1 MPPNS
6 RMFFPHFQVFVQRTA
21 LAHVADVAFDLLA
34 LAHDV
39 EARRPYRRP
48 LGRAAQAAQHP
59 HCGRFAGAVRAEESK
74 ISPRPTS
81 KLMWSTAVKLPNRL
95 VSPFVSITLSFI
107 GTVQFHVTIFD
118 TRFDRL
124 DPQIAVSFRGQ
135 VSGQLL
141 FGQRRVGRR
150 VVRVAERRRPR

>member
-1 MPPNS
+1 MLRLICSLWRTMSNPATVPPPS
-6 RMFFPHFQVFVQRTA
+6 VGRLRPHSIRIAVVLPA
-21 LAHVADVAFDLLA
+21 
-34 LAHDV
+34 
-39 EARRPYRRP
+39 P
-48 LGRAAQAAQHP
+48 
-59 HCGRFAGAVRAEESK
+59 FAPRNPK

-150 VVRVAERRRPR
+150 VVRVAEREG